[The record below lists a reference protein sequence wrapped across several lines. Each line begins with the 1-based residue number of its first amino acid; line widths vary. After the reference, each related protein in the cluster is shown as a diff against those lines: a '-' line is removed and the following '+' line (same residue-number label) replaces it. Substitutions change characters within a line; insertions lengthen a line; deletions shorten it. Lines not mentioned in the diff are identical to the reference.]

1 MKTMGIVG
9 SVVLLVALAVAF
21 MKQAL
26 ALIGLLLWAVKA
38 IIVLA
43 FIGVMIVLGYMAY
56 KHFSKEK
63 APLNCSLLEAA
74 HLFEMSFLCDS
85 TIIF

>member
-1 MKTMGIVG
+1 MNGFMKTMGIVG

-26 ALIGLLLWAVKA
+26 ALIGLLLWAVKT

-43 FIGVMIVLGYMAY
+43 FIGVLIALGYMAY
-56 KHFSKEK
+56 KHLSKE
-63 APLNCSLLEAA
+63 
-74 HLFEMSFLCDS
+74 
-85 TIIF
+85 

>member
-1 MKTMGIVG
+1 MGIVG

-56 KHFSKEK
+56 KHFSKE
-63 APLNCSLLEAA
+63 
-74 HLFEMSFLCDS
+74 
-85 TIIF
+85 

>member
-1 MKTMGIVG
+1 MNGFMKTMGIVG

-43 FIGVMIVLGYMAY
+43 FIGVLIALGYMAY
-56 KHFSKEK
+56 KHFSKE
-63 APLNCSLLEAA
+63 
-74 HLFEMSFLCDS
+74 
-85 TIIF
+85 

>member
-1 MKTMGIVG
+1 MNGFMKTMGIVG

-56 KHFSKEK
+56 KHFSKE
-63 APLNCSLLEAA
+63 
-74 HLFEMSFLCDS
+74 
-85 TIIF
+85 

>member
-1 MKTMGIVG
+1 MNGFMKTMGIVG

-26 ALIGLLLWAVKA
+26 ALIGLLLWAVKI

-43 FIGVMIVLGYMAY
+43 FIGVLIALGYMAY
-56 KHFSKEK
+56 KHLSKE
-63 APLNCSLLEAA
+63 
-74 HLFEMSFLCDS
+74 
-85 TIIF
+85 